1 MSRKKFTDYEVLE
14 KVFTGEFELD
24 ELTDHQREKHD
35 RIRSVHALLM
45 KFQSNSKIVKKMR
58 TLYRISQ
65 SQVYRDI
72 AMTEAL
78 YGSIRKSNKEYNRM
92 RSEQMALETYR
103 IALKDKDT
111 RGMAAA
117 NRNFNEATG
126 INIED
131 PDLPFERLETQ
142 PNIVVV
148 PDNIL
153 ALMAAKLAAGPVRWE
168 EAKPQRLED
177 PEAFTEYEETDEDG
191 ITETD

>member
-14 KVFTGEFELD
+14 KVFSGELELN

-35 RIRSVHALLM
+35 RVRSVHALLM
-45 KFQSNSKIVKKMR
+45 KFQSNSKIVKKLR
-58 TLYRISQ
+58 TLYKISQ

-131 PDLPFERLETQ
+131 PDLPFDKLEAK
-142 PNIVVV
+142 PNIVVI
-148 PDNIL
+148 PEHIL
-153 ALMAAKLAAGPVRWE
+153 LKMAEKLAAGPVRWE
-168 EAKPQRLED
+168 ASTKPELSN
-177 PEAFTEYEETDEDG
+177 PESFTEYEETDGTQEAD
-191 ITETD
+191 